1 MVGART
7 TGTVTKTPR
16 TKKES
21 KSQKEGRGEVK
32 KWLLCIEE
40 LGFSLL

>member
-1 MVGART
+1 MVGARAICA
-7 TGTVTKTPR
+7 VIKTPR

-21 KSQKEGRGEVK
+21 KSQEEGRGEVK

-40 LGFSLL
+40 LGFFLL